1 MKPNIMAA
9 RGAVYHTSMICGVA
23 GHEGWGGVGRDGIA
37 ARDWPVP
44 AGSFALR
51 EAEIE
56 I

>member
-1 MKPNIMAA
+1 MKPHSTAA

-23 GHEGWGGVGRDGIA
+23 GHDRGSGNHHDIA